1 MLRGAAHGASAL
13 LAPAATL
20 LFNQA
25 CQTPALLLLQLVLDC
40 FPERQTALL
49 AQLAPHPDLQFAF
62 LQSLAAIHQRQRAS
76 GDSGGSSSS
85 SPLKARLGHAQ
96 QAAIAMPGA
105 WPPILVAALHLS
117 CAASFQIL
125 LSCPALLLQASRESP
140 QLSSILADPSVA
152 TVYLRLLCRYEPRS
166 GGKGVGALCS
176 FTPWSVFDESS
187 CVYSS

>member
-1 MLRGAAHGASAL
+1 M
-13 LAPAATL
+13 
-20 LFNQA
+20 
-25 CQTPALLLLQLVLDC
+25 LDC
-40 FPERQTALL
+40 FGERQTALL

-76 GDSGGSSSS
+76 GDNGGSSSSS

-96 QAAIAMPGA
+96 QATRAMPGA

-125 LSCPALLLQASRESP
+125 LSCPALLLLQASRESP

-152 TVYLRLLCRYEPRS
+152 TLYLRLLCLYEPRS
-166 GGKGVGALCS
+166 GGKGARALCS
-176 FTPWSVFDESS
+176 VTPVTLS
-187 CVYSS
+187 